1 MKMRITSWAKPIAS
15 TIVAL
20 GTIACGGDDT
30 SSNNPL
36 PTGITSLTAGSMATT
51 TGGTVDDDDTV
62 GAIPDIGGDDTGP
75 GGDTEGCAEV
85 SDQAMVGIQPA
96 DILFVVDNS
105 GSMGFEALSVQN
117 NLNAFSTQIF
127 LANIDARVAL
137 ISADSSDDEGICV
150 GQPLG
155 TGSCPADENP
165 PGYVHVVDAVGSN
178 NALDKIIQHYDSW
191 SVNFRPTAAK
201 HVVVVSD
208 DDADMDAGTFDTM
221 FRALDPSLEDY
232 TFHAIA
238 SPEGLAI
245 ACVLMT
251 SCCLTAADAGEEY
264 IALTNLTGGVF
275 GNLCDQ
281 DFQPVFDQIS
291 QAVVT
296 GATLACEYDIPVPPD
311 GEDFDPDQVNVEF
324 DDGAGGGL
332 DIGRVEDPAE
342 CANVSHGWYYDDPEN
357 PTSIVVCPQTC
368 TQIQGFNMASV
379 SIKFGCATVPA
390 A

>member
-1 MKMRITSWAKPIAS
+1 MKMRMTNWALPMAGTIAL
-15 TIVAL
+15 L
-20 GTIACGGDDT
+20 GTMACGGDD
-30 SSNNPL
+30 SSR
-36 PTGITSLTAGSMATT
+36 TT
-51 TGGTVDDDDTV
+51 TGMTGLSGLTNSPDTSGTDDGTADDDTV
-62 GAIPDIGGDDTGP
+62 GVIPDIGGDDTGQV
-75 GGDTEGCAEV
+75 GETEGCAEV
-85 SDQAMVGIQPA
+85 SDMAMVGVQPA

-117 NLNAFSTQIF
+117 NMNAFSTQIF

-137 ISADSSDDEGICV
+137 ISADSTDDEGICV

-155 TGSCPADENP
+155 TGNCPGDDNP
-165 PGYVHVVDAVGSN
+165 PGYMHIVDGVGSN
-178 NALDKIIQHYDSW
+178 DALDKIIQHYDSW
-191 SVNFRPTAAK
+191 STIFRPTAAK

-208 DDADMDAGTFDTM
+208 DDASMDAGTFDTM

-238 SPEGLAI
+238 SPEGVAI

-264 IALTNLTGGVF
+264 LALTNMTGGVF

-296 GATLACEYDIPVPPD
+296 GATLACEYDILAPPD
-311 GEDFDPDQVNVEF
+311 GEDFDPDEVNVEF